1 VYVDA
6 LIARDRNTDGN
17 TTTGTGGLE
26 ERVYALQDA
35 NWNTTALVAA
45 TGISGLTLGNVFTRF
60 VYTPYGESQNLTA
73 SWVTPAAGSAP
84 ITPWSHF
91 FQGLKVTDVTGL
103 AYVRHR
109 DYSPTLG
116 RFIER
121 DPIGFEARDNNWYR
135 FVANGPTGK
144 TDPSGLAVETGWDLF
159 NVGTGFISLFGN
171 IVSGNVAGAA
181 VDLAGLTYD
190 LVATAVPGL
199 PGGASQAVQA
209 TRVARVAR
217 IALRPAGRGLSSA
230 IRTATNAAQN
240 GKDLVRYAVT
250 TLDDAHHIIP
260 KSGPNA
266 GSTALR
272 AALDCIR
279 ENARKAGIDLESAM
293 NGVSLPTSYHR
304 QRVSVGGE
312 VNTLQKWYYERVRSR
327 FEGVTDR
334 ATFQRELDAM
344 AEYLLQQSGKMK

>member
-1 VYVDA
+1 MA
-6 LIARDRNTDGN
+6 QRTARSGAPANQEGMKSPGRRNREDH
-17 TTTGTGGLE
+17 
-26 ERVYALQDA
+26 
-35 NWNTTALVAA
+35 
-45 TGISGLTLGNVFTRF
+45 I
-60 VYTPYGESQNLTA
+60 
-73 SWVTPAAGSAP
+73 
-84 ITPWSHF
+84 
-91 FQGLKVTDVTGL
+91 
-103 AYVRHR
+103 RHR

-121 DPIGFEARDNNWYR
+121 DPIGFEAGDNNWYR

-144 TDPSGLAVETGWDLF
+144 ADPSGLCEPGEMEIVIRNAEI
-159 NVGTGFISLFGN
+159 TGFIGVWKLSDGKQLP
-171 IVSGNVAGAA
+171 SP
-181 VDLAGLTYD
+181 LTPG
-190 LVATAVPGL
+190 VPGL